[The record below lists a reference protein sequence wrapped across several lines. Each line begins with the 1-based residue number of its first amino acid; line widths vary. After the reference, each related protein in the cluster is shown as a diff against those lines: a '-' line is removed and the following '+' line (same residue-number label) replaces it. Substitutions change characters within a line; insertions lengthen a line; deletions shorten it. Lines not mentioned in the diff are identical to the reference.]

1 MASVYKKSYYKTIK
15 GKRVKRFSRKYSIK
29 YRDEF
34 GHWRTTPGYTDKEL
48 TKRKAATV
56 EHEVDCRRHG
66 KVDPYEAPKR
76 ESLSEHLAAYRRH
89 LESKQDCTDHIDR
102 TIARIEAILSWCGFT
117 KLDDLLAYSA
127 TDRVSAYL
135 RLRRGAKG
143 KLKISN
149 RTSNYYLTAL
159 GGFCRWAAKQGRM
172 PQSPISLISKAN
184 TELDDPRK
192 RRVLSEK
199 EFSSLIKAAH
209 GGPSSHNLPGADRAW
224 LYMIAAYSGLRASE
238 LVGLTPKSFKLETD
252 PPGIVARASTT
263 KNKENVVQ
271 PLPKSLAKLLGP
283 WLENKD
289 AGHPLWP
296 GRWNRRAAEMLR
308 VDLEEAEIPL
318 KTADGVLDF
327 HALRATYVT
336 NLVRSGVHPKIVQT
350 LARHSTIVLTMDL
363 YTKLGAKETAEALD
377 HLPALPR
384 LRRLQKAGP

>member
-1 MASVYKKSYYKTIK
+1 MASVFKKSYYKTIN
-15 GKRVKRFSRKYSIK
+15 GKRVKRYARKYSIK

-34 GHWRTTPGYTDKEL
+34 GHWKTTPGYTDKEL
-48 TKRKAATV
+48 TKRKAASV
-56 EHEVDCRRHG
+56 EHDVDCRRRG

-76 ESLSEHLAAYRRH
+76 VPLTEHLSAYRRF
-89 LESKQDCTDHIDR
+89 LESKQDCADHVDR
-102 TIARIEAILSWCGFT
+102 TIARIEAVFTWCRFT
-117 KLDDLLAYSA
+117 KLDDLVAYSA
-127 TDRVSAYL
+127 TDRVNTYL
-135 RLRRGAKG
+135 KLRRETDGES
-143 KLKISN
+143 KISN

-172 PQSPISLISKAN
+172 PQSPIGLIAKAN
-184 TELDDPRK
+184 TELDEPRR

-199 EFSSLIKAAH
+199 EFASLIKAADH
-209 GGPSSHNLPGADRAW
+209 GPSSHNLSGPDRAW
-224 LYMIAAYSGLRASE
+224 LYLIAAYSGLRASE
-238 LVGLTPKSFKLETD
+238 LASLTPKSFKLETD

-271 PLPKSLAKLLGP
+271 PLPKNLAKLLGP
-283 WLENKD
+283 WLKTKE

-308 VDLEEAEIPL
+308 VDLAAAKIPL
-318 KTADGVLDF
+318 ETADGIMDF

-363 YTKLGAKETAEALD
+363 YTKLGAKETAQALD
-377 HLPALPR
+377 QLPALPR
-384 LRRLQKAGP
+384 LQRR